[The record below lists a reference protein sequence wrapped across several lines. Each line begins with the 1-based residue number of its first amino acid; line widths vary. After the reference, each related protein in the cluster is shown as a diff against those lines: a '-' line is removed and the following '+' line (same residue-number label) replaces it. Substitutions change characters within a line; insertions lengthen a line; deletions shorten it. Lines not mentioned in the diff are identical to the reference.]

1 MKATDE
7 SKKFGIYVDIAKKRM
22 EDDLFDDFLKFSL
35 WTVFSGGSVGTI

>member
-7 SKKFGIYVDIAKKRM
+7 SKKFGIYVDIAEKRT
-22 EDDLFDDFLKFSL
+22 EDDLFDVFLKFSL